1 MIARYNPDV
10 APSPSEWLALDEQT
24 RLDLVRLYHADH
36 SGAAPRYEKAHYVI
50 HVILETQLAEG
61 IQAIVDAFV
70 RMQHEGLSRHD
81 AIHAVGSI
89 LLRHLREMLKPGKDG
104 KAAWLEYV
112 MDVERLHASQWLNG
126 EEDP

>member
-1 MIARYNPDV
+1 MN
-10 APSPSEWLALDEQT
+10 
-24 RLDLVRLYHADH
+24 RLVWISSDCTTPIIR
-36 SGAAPRYEKAHYVI
+36 GAAPRYEKAHYVI

-112 MDVERLHASQWLNG
+112 MDVERLHASQWLDG